1 MDSQVA
7 KLDLF
12 FLLWPKQSCY
22 KRTLFAWFIRFEYF
36 IQFPIADI
44 TNTFGHHG
52 LRPNLYECP
61 VDEQG
66 QEEHHGRLGQTA
78 QESRSNWNGRLQKVL
93 DKVQCDSFIFC
104 SSDSRRLFEN
114 HPDYI
119 NYFPFRDK
127 PDWVE
132 LKEDKR
138 MKAHALNVAYSLTM
152 IIDSIDNREVFQ
164 EMVLKIAKSHVRRKL
179 TVEHFTNLRTALV
192 ETMVTVLGEETMN
205 AETIDSWAKAYKVI
219 LVTMQAE
226 QERKKVAE

>member
-1 MDSQVA
+1 
-7 KLDLF
+7 
-12 FLLWPKQSCY
+12 
-22 KRTLFAWFIRFEYF
+22 
-36 IQFPIADI
+36 
-44 TNTFGHHG
+44 
-52 LRPNLYECP
+52 
-61 VDEQG
+61 
-66 QEEHHGRLGQTA
+66 
-78 QESRSNWNGRLQKVL
+78 
-93 DKVQCDSFIFC
+93 
-104 SSDSRRLFEN
+104 
-114 HPDYI
+114 
-119 NYFPFRDK
+119 
-127 PDWVE
+127 
-132 LKEDKR
+132 